1 MKQNTYAVCTLNGV
15 SLHWCKSGLA
25 LNVYRLSSYCT
36 SGLDHVDCISLK
48 CSNEY
53 YWWLAAS

>member
-25 LNVYRLSSYCT
+25 LNVYRFVVIVQ
-36 SGLDHVDCISLK
+36 VD
-48 CSNEY
+48 
-53 YWWLAAS
+53 